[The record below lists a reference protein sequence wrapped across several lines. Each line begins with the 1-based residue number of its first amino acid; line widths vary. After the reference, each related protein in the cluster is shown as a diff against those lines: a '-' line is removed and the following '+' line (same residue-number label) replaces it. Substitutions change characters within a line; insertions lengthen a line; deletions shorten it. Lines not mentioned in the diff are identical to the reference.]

1 MENIYNVLKNEH
13 FIISEYMGE
22 MILNDYPAIE
32 KGQLKTMDFE
42 DDEYSFFSKLTEFN
56 NEWSEIN
63 NDFEEFVDGF
73 YFNDVKSYMRY
84 WGNSRKILNVL
95 SGIWENS
102 KFFMKEEV
110 NNKKLIKLIND
121 FMQTW
126 ERFNLSFERLNKYL
140 KAHVNMQNAAT
151 IDSSE
156 SMDTSEF
163 FKPCIT
169 VMEELTE
176 VIDERNIFKMN
187 SLQIKEFIK
196 TCQMHIEAAST
207 AIEMIE
213 SGCIPDETN
222 LLEQLKVN
230 SVKLKFMILQM
241 MQYYNSK

>member
-1 MENIYNVLKNEH
+1 MENIYNVLKHEH

-22 MILNDYPAIE
+22 MILNDYPSIE
-32 KGQLKTMDFE
+32 KGPLKEMDFE
-42 DDEYSFFSKLTEFN
+42 DDEYSFFNKLTEFN
-56 NEWSEIN
+56 NEWSGIN

-73 YFNDVKSYMRY
+73 YFNDVKSYMHY

-110 NNKKLIKLIND
+110 NNKKLIELINA

-140 KAHVNMQNAAT
+140 KAHVNMQNAAI

-196 TCQMHIEAAST
+196 TCQMHIKAAST

-230 SVKLKFMILQM
+230 SAKLKFMILQM

>member
-1 MENIYNVLKNEH
+1 MENIYNVLKHEH

-22 MILNDYPAIE
+22 MILNDYPSIE
-32 KGQLKTMDFE
+32 KGPLKAMDFE
-42 DDEYSFFSKLTEFN
+42 DDEYSFISKLTEFN

-73 YFNDVKSYMRY
+73 YFNDSTSYMRY

-102 KFFMKEEV
+102 KFFMKEEA
-110 NNKKLIKLIND
+110 NNKKLIKLINA

-140 KAHVNMQNAAT
+140 KAHVNMQNAAI
-151 IDSSE
+151 IDSEE

-163 FKPCIT
+163 FKPCVT

-222 LLEQLKVN
+222 LLERLKVN
-230 SVKLKFMILQM
+230 SAKLKFMILQM